1 MDRDAPT
8 SADHEA
14 EIRALKLSVV
24 LYGVVFALK
33 LAAYFYSGVMAL
45 LAEGLHTL
53 SDVFVSSFLL
63 LAARWSRRA
72 PDQQHQFGYGRA
84 QYVGA
89 LVAAVLFI
97 SFTCLELFREAVPR
111 LLHHGP
117 EDHKNVPLAMGVL
130 VASMLIAAA
139 PLISLLRQKT
149 RGAAAKAQLME
160 LINDQL
166 GLLAALV
173 GTGLV
178 LAGFPLADPIASL
191 VVAMIIGANGVGL
204 FRENF
209 SYLVGRSPDPE
220 VMSRIEAAARS
231 VDAVKDVHELRA
243 EFLGPDA
250 VLAVLHINIPR
261 GTPIEDADE
270 IAKEVSR
277 RIRAAT
283 PCSDVTVHVD
293 PVRLADASAAS

>member
-1 MDRDAPT
+1 MDREAPAR
-8 SADHEA
+8 ADHEG
-14 EIRALKLSVV
+14 EIRALKLSVA
-24 LYGVVFALK
+24 LYALVFGLK

-53 SDVFVSSFLL
+53 SDVFVSAFLL

-111 LLHHGP
+111 LLHHGA
-117 EDHKNVPLAMGVL
+117 EDHKNVHLAMGVL

-139 PLISLLRQKT
+139 PLIALLRQKT

-160 LINDQL
+160 LVNDQL
-166 GLLAALV
+166 GLLAALA
-173 GTGLV
+173 GTALV

-191 VVAMIIGANGVGL
+191 VVATIIGVNGVNL
-204 FRENF
+204 FRENL
-209 SYLVGRSPDPE
+209 SYLVGRSPEPE
-220 VMSRIEAAARS
+220 MMSRIEAAARS

-243 EFLGPDA
+243 QFLGPDA

-261 GTPIEDADE
+261 GTSIEDADE

-277 RIRAAT
+277 RIRAET

-293 PVRLADASAAS
+293 PVRLAAPAAS